1 MMLADFLNLQ
11 SGFIQMQCS
20 DLTVNIYSYQMEFKE
35 YFDQFHIILVAVNE
49 MFWSVSNFREAPTW
63 KSDFRF

>member
-1 MMLADFLNLQ
+1 MLADFLNPQ

-20 DLTVNIYSYQMEFKE
+20 DLTMNIYSCQMEFKE
-35 YFDQFHIILVAVNE
+35 YFDRFHIILVAVNE
-49 MFWSVSNFREAPTW
+49 MFWSVSYSREATTQ

>member
-1 MMLADFLNLQ
+1 MLADFLNPQ

-20 DLTVNIYSYQMEFKE
+20 DLTMNIYSYQMEFKE
-35 YFDQFHIILVAVNE
+35 YFDRFHIILVAVNE
-49 MFWSVSNFREAPTW
+49 MFWSVSYSREATTQ

>member
-1 MMLADFLNLQ
+1 MLADFLNPQ

-20 DLTVNIYSYQMEFKE
+20 DLTMDIYSYQMEFKE
-35 YFDQFHIILVAVNE
+35 YFDRFHVIVVAVNE
-49 MFWSVSNFREAPTW
+49 MFWSVSYSREATTQ

>member
-1 MMLADFLNLQ
+1 MMLADFLNPQ

-20 DLTVNIYSYQMEFKE
+20 DLTMNIYSYQMEFKE
-35 YFDQFHIILVAVNE
+35 YFDRFHIILVAVNE
-49 MFWSVSNFREAPTW
+49 MFWSVSYSREATTQ